1 MFQRLQKIFFLSFII
16 SVFICTDIYA
26 QDKGVFSGGFQSN
39 ANFFIR
45 DSLIGAANI
54 PQYDNQLIGAEAWLD
69 LNYAIKGYSLG
80 VRFDLFNNSNLRDPN
95 SSYSDQG
102 IGKYYIRKQ
111 LDKVGFQV
119 GYIYDQIGSGIIYR
133 AFEERPQLIDNALVG
148 AQVDYRFNN
157 DWKASAFTGRQRNL
171 FSTFQSIIK
180 GAKLEGYYGF
190 GKDNPL
196 SIAPGF
202 GIVNRTL
209 DDETMDRVIGVVKNY
224 IGDDRFKPTYNVYL
238 GSFYNTLSYKNF
250 SWYVEAAYKSP
261 DAFNDPMASRTVLF
275 GEPLQGR
282 MRRAAGSVLYT
293 ALSFAKG
300 KLGIT
305 LEGKRTENFNFRVD
319 PNLSRNF
326 GQINFIPPMNR
337 QNTYR
342 LTSRYSPATQDL
354 SEQAFQADI
363 KYRVNKKLF
372 LNLNV
377 SNITDLTGNLLLYRE
392 MYLTGTYK
400 YKRLWQVIGGLQIQN
415 YNQEIYEVKPEVPIV
430 ETIIPFVDFL
440 YKIDR
445 KKSVRAEFQ
454 YMIIGEDG
462 STLQDY
468 GDWAFGLVEFNMAP
482 HWSLVVSDMY
492 NIGPGKN
499 APSDANGE
507 KIDIHYPRFDVF
519 YNNGSNRYGL
529 SYVKQVEGI
538 VCTGGIC
545 RLEPAFSG
553 VKFSISSTF

>member
-1 MFQRLQKIFFLSFII
+1 MYQRLRKIIFLSILF
-16 SVFICTDIYA
+16 STCSFA
-26 QDKGVFSGGFQSN
+26 QDQGVFSGGFQSN
-39 ANFFIR
+39 ANFFLR

-54 PQYDNQLIGAEAWLD
+54 PQYDNQLFGAEAWLD
-69 LNYAIKGYSLG
+69 LNYAVKGYSIG

-102 IGKYYIRKQ
+102 IGRYYISKQ
-111 LDKVGFQV
+111 LDKLKIQV

-148 AQVDYRFNN
+148 AQVEYRINN
-157 DWKASAFTGRQRNL
+157 DWEISAFTGKQRNL
-171 FSTFQSIIK
+171 FSVFESVVK
-180 GAKLEGYYGF
+180 GAKVEGYYGF
-190 GKDNPL
+190 KEDNPL

-209 DDETMDRVIGVVKNY
+209 DDETMDRVIGVAKNL
-224 IGDDRFKPTYNVYL
+224 IDEDRFKPTYNVYL
-238 GSFYNTLSYKNF
+238 GSIYNTLSYKSF
-250 SWYVEAAYKSP
+250 SWYVEAAYKSQ
-261 DAFNDPMASRTVLF
+261 DVFNDPMADRKTLSGAVV
-275 GEPLQGR
+275 QGR
-282 MRRAAGSVLYT
+282 LRRDSGSVLYSS
-293 ALSFAKG
+293 LSFAQG

-305 LEGKRTENFNFRVD
+305 VEGKRTENFNFRVD

-326 GQINFIPPMNR
+326 GQINFLPPMNR

-354 SEQAFQADI
+354 SELGFQVDI
-363 KYRVNKKLF
+363 NYRVNKKLF
-372 LNLNV
+372 LNANF
-377 SNITDLTGNLLLYRE
+377 SNITDLSGDLQLYRE
-392 MYLTGTYK
+392 IYFSGTYK
-400 YKRLWQVIGGLQIQN
+400 YKRLWQLLGGLQILT
-415 YNQEIYEVKPEVPIV
+415 YNQEIYEVKPEVPLV
-430 ETIIPFVDFL
+430 ETVVPFVDFL

-454 YMIIGEDG
+454 YMFIGDDKKAG
-462 STLQDY
+462 AKQDY
-468 GDWAFGLVEFNMAP
+468 GDWAFGLIEFNMAP
-482 HWSLVVSDMY
+482 HWSFVVSDMY
-492 NIGPGKN
+492 NIDPGKN
-499 APSDANGE
+499 SPTDENG
-507 KIDIHYPRFDVF
+507 KKLDIHYPRFDIF
-519 YNNGSNRYGL
+519 YNNKSNRYGL